1 MIKKS
6 NINPM
11 LKKSLLVI
19 IVLFLVLFV
28 LINFATIRTADHPSE
43 SGDNVSHDK
52 QNGKNYDKETF
63 QTEGSFYA
71 KDKTNNLSEEA
82 FRLGVKATEENLRK

>member
-43 SGDNVSHDK
+43 SGDNVSHDE
-52 QNGKNYDKETF
+52 GKNRKYGEKEF
-63 QTEGSFYA
+63 KKEGSFYA
-71 KDKTNNLSEEA
+71 KDSHENPFSMEA
-82 FRLGVKATEENLRK
+82 FRLGVKATEENLR